1 MASTY
6 QGTRTGLLHD
16 VEQDQ
21 DEDGEVMDSN
31 AQVGQELR
39 EQVAKVLGC
48 DPKDVAPRRQG

>member
-48 DPKDVAPRRQG
+48 DPKDVAPRR